1 MLDRLLLQ
9 SPQSLPAA
17 LAAGVI
23 LILAL
28 VWLYQSQL
36 RMLPAPWN
44 WLVPGLRLAA
54 VVVILGAILKPVVV
68 RLRSPWEQGAVLLL
82 IDRSRSMS
90 VVDSHRSVARRVALA
105 DAVGALAAGTRPIVG
120 ADLQSRAQSLPPMV
134 DAIAAARSEM
144 EYAQL
149 SGRGTDAA
157 DARQRDATAALVGT
171 ANGLRQDAADRGKPG
186 RFVEACD
193 DLMALFDKTQKS
205 QPDWVTHLRQ
215 RVDAVV
221 NASAEFQHAS
231 DSNLYQNNPGAQ
243 AAADQ
248 IAAQSRLALVD
259 RAISDPVAGLIANLP
274 PNTPVLA
281 FSAEPG
287 LPSIPLA
294 ATSTTQPAADGAE
307 SNLSGAIAAV
317 RQKLSGQAVQAVVLF
332 SDGRQVGGSSGAAP
346 SLDVP
351 LFTVGVADSFRRDI
365 AIARFDVPQS
375 VFIGETAT
383 ARVELAAAG
392 VHNQPVDVTL
402 TAEGKSQTQHV
413 VLSEGRTPLTFPIK
427 ADSPGIMHVSVA
439 LSGVPGDITAAN
451 DQSER
456 RIKVLADKVA
466 VAVIGGSAGWDYQY
480 LRNALQR
487 TPWIQ
492 CRDEIV
498 RKDTAPL
505 RMSADEILA
514 EQVVILDDVDPS
526 ALNAEQWDAV
536 GKLVGERGGGAIV
549 IAGDDVPPA
558 RLGTQTVLADLLP
571 WPVKQPPLWQTWS
584 GESPGYRLVPPEIDV
599 SDSVKLSNDP
609 EENRR
614 RWDQL
619 PAIYRILPI
628 TLAKPNVRTLLVEAE
643 SGEPVLSEGRVG
655 VGRALFFGANQT
667 WRWRYK
673 IGERDQDR
681 FWLQLVREAGEAP
694 YAYYEQTMA
703 LDIDNISPT
712 PNQAIHIRAR
722 ILDDQGR
729 PARRDLVP
737 AIRMESSG
745 ADVMTVPLHPA
756 TPGVESGRYTGDVP
770 GLAKGDYQVRL
781 MVGGQPTTLA
791 APLHVEVNYEAEMAD
806 VSGDDG
812 NLRRLAEASGGE
824 FLQLEQIQEL
834 PAKLSAASERRPQTI
849 EYPLWDSPY
858 LFLFVLGC
866 LGGEWAMR
874 KQFGLV

>member
-1 MLDRLLLQ
+1 MLQRLLLQ

-36 RMLPAPWN
+36 RLLPPPWN

-54 VVVILGAILKPVVV
+54 VVVILAAILKPVVV
-68 RLRSPWEQGAVLLL
+68 RLRAPWEQGAVLLL

-90 VVDSHRSVARRVALA
+90 VVDSHRSVASRIALA
-105 DAVGALAAGTRPIVG
+105 DALGALPEGTRPIVG
-120 ADLQSRAQSLPPMV
+120 ADLQTKAQSLLPMV
-134 DAIAAARSEM
+134 DAIAAARSEL

-157 DARQRDATAALVGT
+157 DVRLRDATAAFIGT
-171 ANGLRQDAADRGKPG
+171 ANSLAQDAPDHAKPG
-186 RFVEACD
+186 RFLEACN
-193 DLMALFDKTQKS
+193 DLIALFDKAQKS
-205 QPDWVTHLRQ
+205 QPDWMSHLRQ
-215 RVDAVV
+215 RVDAAV
-221 NASAEFQHAS
+221 NASGDFQSAS
-231 DSNLYQNNPGAQ
+231 DSHLYQDNLDAKS
-243 AAADQ
+243 AADQ

-259 RAISDPVAGLIANLP
+259 RAISDPVAGLIAHLP
-274 PNTPVLA
+274 ATTPVLA
-281 FSAEPG
+281 FGAEPE

-294 ATSTTQPAADGAE
+294 AASSTQPAADGAE

-317 RQKLSGQAVQAVVLF
+317 RQKLPGQPVQAVVLF

-383 ARVELAAAG
+383 ARVELAADG
-392 VHNQPVDVTL
+392 VHDQPVDVTL

-413 VLSEGRTPLTFPIK
+413 VLSEARTTLTFPIK
-427 ADSPGIMHVSVA
+427 ADSPGIMHVAVT
-439 LSGVPGDITAAN
+439 LTGIPDDITAAN
-451 DQSER
+451 DHSER

-505 RMSADEILA
+505 RMSPDQILA
-514 EQVVILDDVDPS
+514 EQAVILDDVDPS
-526 ALNAEQWDAV
+526 ALNADQWDAI
-536 GKLVGERGGGAIV
+536 GKLVTERGGGVIV
-549 IAGDDVPPA
+549 IAGEDVPPA
-558 RLGTQTVLADLLP
+558 RLATQPVLADLLP
-571 WPVKQPPLWQTWS
+571 WPANQPPAWQRWS
-584 GESPGYRLVPPEIDV
+584 GESPGYRLVPPEGDASDV
-599 SDSVKLSNDP
+599 VKLSNDP

-614 RWDQL
+614 RYDQL
-619 PAIYRILPI
+619 PPIYRILPVI
-628 TLAKPNVRTLLVEAE
+628 AAKPNVRPLLVEAE
-643 SGEPVLSEGRVG
+643 SGEPVLTEARVG
-655 VGRALFFGANQT
+655 VGRALFCGANET
-667 WRWRYK
+667 WRWRFK

-681 FWLQLVREAGEAP
+681 FWLQLVRQASEAP
-694 YAYYEQTMA
+694 YAYHDQTMA
-703 LDIDNISPT
+703 LDLGNISPT
-712 PNQAIHIRAR
+712 PSQTVHVRAR

-729 PARRDLVP
+729 PAREDLVP
-737 AIRMESSG
+737 AIRVESAG
-745 ADVMTVPLHPA
+745 TDAMTLPLHPA
-756 TPGVESGRYTGDVP
+756 TPGIDSGRFTGDLP

-781 MVGGQPTTLA
+781 VVGGQPTNLA

-812 NLRRLAEASGGE
+812 NLRRLAQASDGE
-824 FLQLEQIQEL
+824 FLQLDQIREL
-834 PAKLSAASERRPQTI
+834 PQKISAARERRPQTT

-858 LFLFVLGC
+858 LYLFVLGC